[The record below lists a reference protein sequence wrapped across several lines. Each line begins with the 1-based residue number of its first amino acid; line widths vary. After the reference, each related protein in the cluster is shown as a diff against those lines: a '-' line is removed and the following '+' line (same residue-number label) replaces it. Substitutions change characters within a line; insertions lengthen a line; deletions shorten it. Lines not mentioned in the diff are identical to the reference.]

1 MRRRGGPEKGPGPAL
16 DIVPTRLNRL
26 LGECSRQHA
35 AESAGEVK
43 LGLERTPYPKNPQ
56 RALNLPSLHAGVLTQ
71 PTTTSGPLNDVKGGS
86 GSHL

>member
-43 LGLERTPYPKNPQ
+43 LGPERTGRP
-56 RALNLPSLHAGVLTQ
+56 
-71 PTTTSGPLNDVKGGS
+71 
-86 GSHL
+86 